1 MFYAHI
7 KILIYIY
14 IYINNSSDSRYIDLT
29 WINVQKKGSNT
40 MEVSE
45 FISLINFILSVMT
58 FVLIAEILRLTS
70 RTNMDILASRLFLK
84 QDFLKNIWLVLLIAG
99 LFLAFDVMFDSI
111 QVYVAFSD
119 PGIID
124 GILTTSFMWFF
135 MVVLHQ
141 WYQMLNSCS

>member
-7 KILIYIY
+7 KILIYLL
-14 IYINNSSDSRYIDLT
+14 YINNSSDSRYIDLT